1 MNIIIQD
8 CNGVISCRP
17 DTTRER
23 EGRNLFAPDFVGGY
37 SFAPVLFARVCK
49 VGKLVAP
56 KFATRYY
63 DAVNYGLLLYP
74 ETPNGLTAIMDR
86 TSFLPQP
93 LYNRAVMETGTNVFE
108 ILHNGE
114 KLFSTT
120 TAGGTELIEAAV
132 MNASKYMLLRTGDI
146 VVAELAAVTHLPS
159 ASMEPDKSPIASLD
173 ISSLDPA
180 QQKSLEPKHHLSAT
194 FCDNYLFDF
203 YIK

>member
-8 CNGVISCRP
+8 CKGVISFRP

-23 EGRNLFAPDFVGGY
+23 EGRNLFAPDFVSGY

-74 ETPNGLTAIMDR
+74 ETTHGLTAIMDR

-93 LYNRAVMETGTNVFE
+93 MYERVVMETGTNVFE
-108 ILHNGE
+108 IRHNGE
-114 KLFSTT
+114 PLFSTT
-120 TAGGTELIEAAV
+120 TAGGTELIETAV
-132 MNASKYMLLRTGDI
+132 MNASKYMLLRTGDLI
-146 VVAELAAVTHLPS
+146 AAELAPVTPLPRTT
-159 ASMEPDKSPIASLD
+159 AQ
-173 ISSLDPA
+173 DPA
-180 QQKSLEPKHHLSAT
+180 SSTGPRHHLSAT
-194 FCDNYLFDF
+194 FCENYLFDF
-203 YIK
+203 HIK